1 MPFAPVLLVISLF
14 AQQSSITATGA
25 ANCTGGVAGAVDLC
39 LADREFAQGEA
50 AQSGADRTRHL
61 EAALDLYRKAASAA
75 NNPAT
80 KVKALDAATRTLD
93 AKHLNDPAALELT
106 LRELIGIAPND
117 LQFMFRLSRV
127 QEEQGELEAAED
139 TLLIAHRQQP
149 QELDPYKM
157 LAQFYAR
164 RATAISNLIAQAKG
178 PSPAAADV
186 PGTPDKD
193 GIYRVG
199 GNVPPPQRLDIPR
212 YPAEAKAA
220 GVSGVVL
227 ADVVVN
233 EQGVVADA
241 KIIRS
246 VPMLDEAALET
257 VRQWKFR
264 PSIVNGQ
271 PVPTRMVV
279 TINFAE

>member
-1 MPFAPVLLVISLF
+1 MPLAPALLAIALV
-14 AQQSSITATGA
+14 AQQPLTSTNT

-39 LADREFAQGEA
+39 LADRELAEADA
-50 AQSGADRTRHL
+50 AQASADRTKHL
-61 EAALDLYRKAASAA
+61 QAALDLYRKAASAA
-75 NNPAT
+75 NDEAT
-80 KVKALDAATRTLD
+80 KVKALDAATRALD

-106 LRELIGIAPND
+106 LRELIAIAPND

-127 QEEQGELEAAED
+127 QEEQGELESAED
-139 TLLIAHRQQP
+139 TLLAAHRQQP

-164 RATAISNLIAQAKG
+164 RATAISTQIAQAKG
-178 PSPAAADV
+178 PSPTVTDI
-186 PGTPDKD
+186 PGTPDTD

-199 GNVPPPQRLDIPR
+199 GGVAPPQRTDIPR
-212 YPAEAKAA
+212 YPPDAKAA

-227 ADVVVN
+227 AEVVVN
-233 EQGVVADA
+233 EQGAVADA

-246 VPMLDEAALET
+246 VPMLDDAALET
-257 VRQWKFR
+257 VKQWRFR
-264 PSIVNGQ
+264 PSVVNGQ

-279 TINFAE
+279 TLTFAE